1 MDWALAALFCCV
13 LAGVGAPWVP
23 PLAGRRPPLIAWAGL
38 GYLTGAAQVTA
49 GLLGAALLGMPINR
63 LTLGLVAAAWLL
75 LGLGVL
81 HRSASLGSITP
92 LVGGDIRAA
101 IPVLVVAVIGLG
113 YIGVTVANG
122 PIDSIDFIGF
132 WGKRGVAMF
141 IDHNLDFH
149 LIHDKDHT
157 YYPLELSNLYGSV
170 DILLGHVNDQVIRL
184 PLAAFAAAL
193 AASTWWLCRLA
204 MPPLAAAL
212 AVALPI
218 TTQQYAASTGSGLAD
233 MVMTAYVT
241 VCGLACF
248 LWVRDDDPRWAA
260 LAGVAAGGAA
270 WTKIEGTPTAAVILL
285 TAVLLRRR
293 ISRDVFVAFVLFAFF
308 VIPWFVFRRLHHIPD
323 APNQFSR
330 VDLRIVWIVTRVWHH
345 LLFATGVWGAFW
357 WICLTVIVLA
367 LPFWWRSDWR
377 YLAALTLPNLVLTMG
392 AYVVTYS
399 RTSGAI
405 TVTVHRLYLHLVPL
419 VAVLTSAAALT
430 AWSALAR
437 SVPISGAS
445 HLADPQP
452 DRRS

>member
-1 MDWALAALFCCV
+1 M
-13 LAGVGAPWVP
+13 
-23 PLAGRRPPLIAWAGL
+23 GRP
-38 GYLTGAAQVTA
+38 GYLTGAGQVTA
-49 GLLGAALLGMPINR
+49 GLLVAALLGMPINR

-81 HRSASLGSITP
+81 NRSASLGSITP

-101 IPVLVVAVIGLG
+101 IPVLVVAMIGLG

-157 YYPLELSNLYGSV
+157 YYPLELSNVYGSV

-204 MPPLAAAL
+204 MPPLAAAV

-241 VCGLACF
+241 VCALACF
-248 LWVRDDDPRWAA
+248 LDPRDDPRWAA

-308 VIPWFVFRRLHHIPD
+308 GSLVRVPEAAPSSRCSPSVQQGQPPHRLRSSLDLAPPALRPRGVGCILVDMPD
-323 APNQFSR
+323 GDRACAAVLVEERLALSGR
-330 VDLRIVWIVTRVWHH
+330 VDVAEPRRPW
-345 LLFATGVWGAFW
+345 A
-357 WICLTVIVLA
+357 
-367 LPFWWRSDWR
+367 
-377 YLAALTLPNLVLTMG
+377 
-392 AYVVTYS
+392 
-399 RTSGAI
+399 RTSSPPAEPAGRSPSRCI
-405 TVTVHRLYLHLVPL
+405 GFTSTWHRSWPC
-419 VAVLTSAAALT
+419 
-430 AWSALAR
+430 
-437 SVPISGAS
+437 
-445 HLADPQP
+445 
-452 DRRS
+452 